1 MMKDIWREKEEKSK
15 KWDNYE
21 TPIETSSLS
30 LSLSIS
36 REERKKNEK
45 RFAEKERGKQFER
58 PPLKEAMIRRAK
70 TQPRLTT

>member
-30 LSLSIS
+30 LSLDIT
-36 REERKKNEK
+36 
-45 RFAEKERGKQFER
+45 RGKE
-58 PPLKEAMIRRAK
+58 KK
-70 TQPRLTT
+70 